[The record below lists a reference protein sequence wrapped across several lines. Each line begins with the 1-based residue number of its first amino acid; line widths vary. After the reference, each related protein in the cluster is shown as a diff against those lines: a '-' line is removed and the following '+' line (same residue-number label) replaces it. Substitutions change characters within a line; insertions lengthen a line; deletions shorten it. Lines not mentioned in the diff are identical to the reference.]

1 MEAIDLLLSRDSA
14 LKLETPGPSEA
25 ELEQMLQSAVRA
37 PDHGRLRPWRFV
49 VIPSD
54 QRERFGE
61 VMAESMRRRM
71 PDTAPDML
79 QRERD
84 KAMRA
89 PVIVTVAAHVQK
101 GHRIP
106 EIEQLSAVAAAAQ
119 NLMLAAPAQ
128 GYGAMWKT
136 GDAAYDPW
144 VRQELGLDAED
155 EIIGFLYI
163 GTRTGGGSPPERV
176 AKAREYVSVWG
187 AKAA

>member
-1 MEAIDLLLSRDSA
+1 MEALDLLLSRDSA
-14 LKLETPGPSEA
+14 MKLDAPGPSES
-25 ELEQMLQSAVRA
+25 ELEQILQSAVYA

-49 VIPSD
+49 VIPTE
-54 QRERFGE
+54 QRARFGD

-71 PDTAPDML
+71 PESSAELL

-89 PVIVTVAAHVQK
+89 PMIVVVAAHVQK

-119 NLMLAAPAQ
+119 TIMLAAPAK

-136 GDAAYDPW
+136 GEPAYDPQ
-144 VRQELGLDAED
+144 VRQVLGLEPDD
-155 EIIGFLYI
+155 EIIGFIYL
-163 GTRTGGGSPPERV
+163 GTRVGGSSPIPR
-176 AKAREYVSVWG
+176 ATAREYISVWAG
-187 AKAA
+187 

>member
-1 MEAIDLLLSRDSA
+1 MEALDLLLSRDSA
-14 LKLETPGPSEA
+14 TKLEAPGPSEA
-25 ELEQMLQSAVRA
+25 ELEQILQSAVHA

-49 VIPSD
+49 VIPTERRS
-54 QRERFGE
+54 RFGD

-71 PDTAPDML
+71 PDASAEML

-89 PVIVTVAAHVQK
+89 PVIVVVAAHVQK

-119 NLMLAAPAQ
+119 TIMLAAPAA

-136 GDAAYDPW
+136 GEPAYDPQ
-144 VRQELGLDAED
+144 VRQDLGLDADD
-155 EIIGFLYI
+155 EIIGFLYL
-163 GTRTGGGSPPERV
+163 GTRTGGSSQAPR
-176 AKAREYVSVWG
+176 ATTREYVSVWAG
-187 AKAA
+187 

>member
-1 MEAIDLLLSRDSA
+1 MEALDLLLSRDSA
-14 LKLETPGPSEA
+14 MKLEAPGPSEA
-25 ELEQMLQSAVRA
+25 ELEQILQTAVRA

-49 VIPSD
+49 VISTA
-54 QRERFGE
+54 QRERFGD

-71 PDTAPDML
+71 PDTSAEML

-84 KAMRA
+84 KALRA
-89 PVIVTVAAHVQK
+89 PVIVVVAAHVQK

-119 NLMLAAPAQ
+119 NIMLAAPAQ

-144 VRQELGLDAED
+144 VREALGLDPQD
-155 EIIGFLYI
+155 EIIGFLYV
-163 GTRTGGGSPPERV
+163 GTRTGGASAAPRP
-176 AKAREYVSVWG
+176 AAREYISVWAG
-187 AKAA
+187 